1 MTFLKLLPYIIIL
14 TLVVALVVAI
24 GFAVKKQPPAKVT
37 EITNTYRVSEPVV
50 TKIIRQNVPAVIE
63 TLIVNSEPHG
73 IASYAETIKKDKT
86 TVDLD
91 IKYDITSN
99 LFDVNAGIYSI
110 RDSVHIETIK
120 TIEKTI
126 KPRFIGFTSAVGV
139 GFEKDDTSGQIGLV
153 SSDFALGV
161 KFVNRYSMSAFVD
174 TRKSFGLRF
183 GVDF

>member
-14 TLVVALVVAI
+14 VLAIALVVAI

-50 TKIIRQNVPAVIE
+50 TKIIRQNVPAVID
-63 TLIVNSEPHG
+63 TMLVNNKPHG
-73 IASYAETIKKDKT
+73 IASYTETIKKDKT

-91 IKYDITSN
+91 IKYDLTDRV
-99 LFDVNAGIYSI
+99 FDVNAGIYSV
-110 RDSVHIETIK
+110 RDSVYVETIK

-126 KPRFIGFTSAVGV
+126 KHKFIMFTGAIGV
-139 GFEKDDTSGQIGLV
+139 GFEKDDTSGQIGLAN
-153 SSDFALGV
+153 SDVALGI
-161 KFVNRYSMSAFVD
+161 KLANRYSVCAFVD
-174 TRKSFGLRF
+174 TRKSFGMRF